1 MALIFITIIGSAWEG
16 LHRLSRTW
24 QRLHHRPRFLTSFF
38 FWEAAVLHRTW
49 LADGN
54 SSFYLSSCHLREPH
68 IFPRHLYSSTY
79 SLGQRSYVLLHWE
92 TRAARWEH
100 QGCISTGW
108 NSLFS
113 TGFLFAPFCFFFF
126 ECNGWIAAHSQ
137 QCEVLVSFTF
147 FF

>member
-24 QRLHHRPRFLTSFF
+24 QRLHHRPRFWRLFF
-38 FWEAAVLHRTW
+38 FERRLYCTGR
-49 LADGN
+49 D
-54 SSFYLSSCHLREPH
+54 YLSSCHLREPH

-100 QGCISTGW
+100 QGCISAGW

-126 ECNGWIAAHSQ
+126 LSVTVELLHIPSSVRSWF
-137 QCEVLVSFTF
+137 LLLSFFKTIF
-147 FF
+147 F